1 MIPLPNQPTLLICEI
16 IVFMCKEVRATS
28 SSASFFLS
36 LALKLVATSW
46 CKQNAMNQQAS
57 KQVSMP
63 QQLACLLFITIKN
76 KKEKKKTIVTNG
88 EWIRVWELIY
98 DNLMCGWV
106 WCYIISG
113 YQF

>member
-1 MIPLPNQPTLLICEI
+1 
-16 IVFMCKEVRATS
+16 
-28 SSASFFLS
+28 
-36 LALKLVATSW
+36 
-46 CKQNAMNQQAS
+46 
-57 KQVSMP
+57 MP